1 MKENEELY
9 KFFIE
14 DDMNFDDYLKK
25 MLKDGEWAG
34 QLEVK
39 AIGEL
44 FEVNIYVH
52 SS

>member
-34 QLEVK
+34 
-39 AIGEL
+39 
-44 FEVNIYVH
+44 
-52 SS
+52 